1 MHNNIPMIERFKELS
16 VGYLTGSLS
25 EQEADEFV
33 RIYRSSPEFVKIF
46 DETERLYT
54 DSLVI
59 RYEGEKAINYTVV
72 KSRIDKASK
81 RRKIFAFVSS
91 VAAAA
96 AICLFVLNRFQS
108 TMEEQVLQ
116 SDMVCRQAVEDIHM
130 ILPDGSGVSL
140 KAGSV
145 LSYNS
150 ERFETERIVSLDGE
164 ACFDVRHDRYHPF
177 VVKTES
183 MNVKV
188 LGTIFNVNTKKE
200 DKVVETTLACGSI
213 VIQDAQGDD
222 ILFVHPGQQVVFENR
237 DNIRINELRAWE
249 YLLDRYG
256 TVTIPDAP
264 LSEIVD
270 VLERVYGRKIT
281 VSIPKGVCPI
291 VTFGFNKGDDFK
303 EVIERLGIVSG
314 CGVSMSN

>member
-1 MHNNIPMIERFKELS
+1 MHNNIPMMDRFKELS
-16 VGYLTGSLS
+16 VGYLTGGLS

-54 DSLVI
+54 DGLVI

-96 AICLFVLNRFQS
+96 AICLFALSRSQS
-108 TMEEQVLQ
+108 TVEETVPQ
-116 SDMVCRQAVEDIHM
+116 SDLVSRQATEDTYM
-130 ILPDGSGVSL
+130 ILPDGSSVSL

-150 ERFETERIVSLDGE
+150 ERFEIERLVSLEGE

-177 VVKTES
+177 VVKTKS
-183 MNVKV
+183 MNIKV
-188 LGTIFNVNTKKE
+188 LGTLFNVSTNKAE
-200 DKVVETTLACGSI
+200 DLVETTLARGSI
-213 VIQDAQGDD
+213 VIQDVQGNDV
-222 ILFVHPGQQVVFENR
+222 LLVRPGQQVVFEDK
-237 DNIRINELRAWE
+237 DNIQVSELCVWE
-249 YLLDRYG
+249 YLLESYG

-264 LSEIVD
+264 LSEIVN
-270 VLERVYGRKIT
+270 VLERVYEKKIT
-281 VSIPKGVCPI
+281 VDMKKGECPV
-291 VTFGFNKGDDFK
+291 VTFGFNRGDDIR
-303 EVIERLGIVSG
+303 EVVERLRIVSG
-314 CGVSMSN
+314 CGISMSN